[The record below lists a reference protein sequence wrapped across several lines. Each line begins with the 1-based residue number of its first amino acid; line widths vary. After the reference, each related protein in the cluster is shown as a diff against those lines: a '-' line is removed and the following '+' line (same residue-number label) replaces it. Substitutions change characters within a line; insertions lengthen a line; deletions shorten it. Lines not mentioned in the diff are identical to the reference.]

1 MKIGIDGLLF
11 TTKFPCGTKNYAEK
25 LVANL
30 ARIDKKNEYYIFATK
45 DITIPKSKNFH
56 FIKIKSRLP
65 IFKRQIILPAVA
77 KKFDLDLFHYLEPF
91 GSIFNTHEA
100 IITTVHDYNLG
111 YTYPYINS
119 FFRRVNGEILR
130 SFTLRRSRYFITD
143 TNNIKKELSNNGY
156 SQKVFNIYLGV
167 EAIFRPSKTENK
179 KNKYILAMADFA
191 PRKNIKN
198 TLKAFSLIQG
208 KVPPNLRLK
217 VITTN
222 QIAKE
227 RINLEAK
234 RLNIARSVDVLE
246 NINDKHLATMYRNAE
261 CFVYP
266 SLYEGFGLPIL
277 EAMASGCPVVTSD
290 FGAMKEIS
298 GGAAVLVN
306 PKDPGSISA
315 AIVKLTNNHTFRSD
329 MVKSGINN
337 AKRFSW
343 KNTAK
348 ETLNV
353 YNYAY
358 KQLQSE

>member
-11 TTKFPCGTKNYAEK
+11 TTKFPCGTRNYAEK

-45 DITIPKSKNFH
+45 DITVPKSKSFH

-77 KKFDLDLFHYLEPF
+77 KRYDIDLFHYLEPF
-91 GSIFNTHEA
+91 GSLFNTHGS

-111 YTYPYINS
+111 YTYPYIKS

-130 SFTLRRSRYFITD
+130 SFTLRRSKYFITD
-143 TNNIKKELSNNGY
+143 TNNIKKELNNNGY
-156 SQKVFNIYLGV
+156 SQKIFNIYLGV
-167 EAIFRPSKTENK
+167 DAIFKPAKVGNR

-198 TLKAFSLIQG
+198 TLKAFSLIHD
-208 KVPPNLRLK
+208 RLPKLSIK

-222 QIAKE
+222 QKAKE
-227 RINLEAK
+227 RIYREAK
-234 RLNIARSVDVLE
+234 CLKIAGKVDVLE
-246 NINDKHLATMYRNAE
+246 NVDDKRLASMYRNAE
-261 CFVYP
+261 CFAYP

-277 EAMASGCPVVTSD
+277 EAMASGCPVITSD

-298 GGAAVLVN
+298 GGAAVLVDPN
-306 PKDPGSISA
+306 DPGSISA
-315 AIVKLTNNHTFRSD
+315 AIVKLVNNPTFRMSK
-329 MVKSGINN
+329 VKSGINN